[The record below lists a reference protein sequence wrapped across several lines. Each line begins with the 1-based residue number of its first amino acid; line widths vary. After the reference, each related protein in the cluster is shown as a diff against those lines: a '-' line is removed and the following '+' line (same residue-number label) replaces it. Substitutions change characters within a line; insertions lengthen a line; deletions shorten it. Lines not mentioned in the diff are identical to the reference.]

1 MKYTIVSQR
10 WLGPILVLIFLCP
23 PQAAEACM
31 CMPFPDDFEKAV
43 ATAYARADV
52 VFLGDVLAMRNTF
65 LGSLQQREVTFSVR
79 DRWKGSTS
87 DTTLVR
93 TNIGEIACGYNFK
106 KRNSYLVFAYWDQ
119 QLQLLTTSFCDLTR
133 TEAEAKGAIDALD
146 RLTKRAN
153 AAAQHETDHKIL

>member
-1 MKYTIVSQR
+1 VEDVKYTIVSQR
-10 WLGPILVLIFLCP
+10 WLGPILALIILCP

-31 CMPFPDDFEKAV
+31 CMAFSDEIEKAV

-52 VFLGDVLAMRNTF
+52 VFLGDALAMRNTF

-93 TNIGEIACGYNFK
+93 TNFGEIACGYNFK
-106 KRNSYLVFAYWDQ
+106 KRNGYLVFAYWDQ
-119 QLQLLTTSFCDLTR
+119 QLRLLTTSFCDLTR
-133 TEAEAKGAIDALD
+133 TEAEAKGAIVVLD

-153 AAAQHETDHKIL
+153 AAARRGAN